1 MRCAFLWSKV
11 VVTLSAKMAAK
22 FELTIF
28 GIMRCATLMEQG
40 CCYFGDQNGRKVLTH
55 VFGIIRCAILMEQ
68 GCCFF
73 GSRSGRKVL
82 IHHLWIH
89 ALRSSYGAR
98 LLLCWQQARLQILN
112 SPSLESCAAQLLW
125 SKVVVTS
132 AAKTA
137 AKF

>member
-1 MRCAFLWSKV
+1 
-11 VVTLSAKMAAK
+11 
-22 FELTIF
+22 
-28 GIMRCATLMEQG
+28 MRCATLMEQG

-55 VFGIIRCAILMEQ
+55 VFGSMRCAILMEQ

-73 GSRSGRKVL
+73 GSRNGRKVL

-98 LLLCWQQARLQILN
+98 LLLPWQQTWPQSVS

-125 SKVVVTS
+125 SKVVAIL
-132 AAKTA
+132 AAEMA